1 MKKLMVAAS
10 AALCATVSFAEL
22 ASANIVGYNTVTIN
36 QEWTILA
43 VNFAKVDGNNLT
55 IQEALPYSEGM
66 TKGKTTT
73 GDQVQVQNTSGGYD
87 IYYLSDGNFT
97 AKGQTK
103 YYPERDGKWFKGNAT
118 SPATDQLAPGQAFW
132 YGAKGYQTPFSL
144 TVAGSI
150 LTSLSKSIVV
160 NQAWTHVANP
170 YPVPLALNDGFA
182 FVEGMTKGKTTT
194 GDQIQIPNAT
204 GGYDIYYLSDGNF
217 TAKGQTKYYPER
229 DGKWF
234 KGNATTPTT
243 DSIPV
248 GTGAWYGR
256 KGDSDFTV
264 TISTP
269 ISL

>member
-118 SPATDQLAPGQAFW
+118 
-132 YGAKGYQTPFSL
+132 
-144 TVAGSI
+144 
-150 LTSLSKSIVV
+150 
-160 NQAWTHVANP
+160 
-170 YPVPLALNDGFA
+170 
-182 FVEGMTKGKTTT
+182 
-194 GDQIQIPNAT
+194 
-204 GGYDIYYLSDGNF
+204 
-217 TAKGQTKYYPER
+217 
-229 DGKWF
+229 
-234 KGNATTPTT
+234 TPTT